1 MTSRAEGGG
10 RTNTSSAS
18 TPVGLTV
25 TQFLVEVF
33 VSRADAERAD
43 RLALDAKAAADGMH
57 EDGTPIW
64 YVRSIFVPDEETCF
78 ILYQAATVDDVVVA
92 AGRAGLP
99 LERTPVPVLEW
110 RFEETHTAT
119 T

>member
-1 MTSRAEGGG
+1 MTSRVEGGR
-10 RTNTSSAS
+10 RTNASSAS
-18 TPVGLTV
+18 SPVGLTV

-33 VSRADAERAD
+33 VARADAELAD
-43 RLALDAKAAADGMH
+43 RLALDAKAAADRLH
-57 EDGTPIW
+57 EHGIPIQ

-99 LERTPVPVLEW
+99 LERTPVPVMEW
-110 RFEETHTAT
+110 RFEEADAPT